1 MEKRAKVRIH
11 THQIKH
17 FWTNVQY
24 AYRTHATEWIN
35 LARFFCPH
43 SGALPPMPIREI
55 RHPLIRHKLGLMRR
69 ADISTKNFR
78 ELAQEVGALL
88 TYEATKDLPL
98 ETYSIDGWCGNVE
111 VEKIAGKKI
120 TVVPILRAGIGMLEG
135 VLSLIPGAK
144 VSAVGVARNEET
156 LEAHTYLEK
165 LAPEIDQR
173 LALIIDPMLA
183 TGGSMVATIELL
195 KRAGCKDI
203 RAMVL
208 VAAPE
213 GIAVVEKAH
222 PDVQLF
228 TASIDQRLNEDGY
241 IIPGLGDAGDK
252 IFGTKQKDA

>member
-1 MEKRAKVRIH
+1 
-11 THQIKH
+11 
-17 FWTNVQY
+17 
-24 AYRTHATEWIN
+24 
-35 LARFFCPH
+35 
-43 SGALPPMPIREI
+43 MPIREI

-78 ELAQEVGALL
+78 ELAQEVGSLL

-98 ETYSIDGWCGNVE
+98 ETYDIEGWAGTVQ

-183 TGGSMVATIELL
+183 TGGSMVATIDLL
-195 KRAGCKDI
+195 KKAGCRDI

-222 PDVQLF
+222 PDVNLY
-228 TASIDQRLNEDGY
+228 TASIDQRLNEHGY

>member
-1 MEKRAKVRIH
+1 
-11 THQIKH
+11 
-17 FWTNVQY
+17 
-24 AYRTHATEWIN
+24 
-35 LARFFCPH
+35 
-43 SGALPPMPIREI
+43 MPIREI

-98 ETYSIDGWCGNVE
+98 ETYDIEGWAGTVQ

-144 VSAVGVARNEET
+144 VSAVGVARNEQT

-183 TGGSMVATIELL
+183 TGGSLVATIDLL
-195 KRAGCKDI
+195 KKAGCRDI

-222 PDVQLF
+222 PDVNLY
-228 TASIDQRLNEDGY
+228 TASIDQRLNEHGY

>member
-1 MEKRAKVRIH
+1 
-11 THQIKH
+11 
-17 FWTNVQY
+17 
-24 AYRTHATEWIN
+24 
-35 LARFFCPH
+35 
-43 SGALPPMPIREI
+43 MPTREI

-88 TYEATKDLPL
+88 TYEATQDLPL
-98 ETYSIDGWCGNVE
+98 ETYEIDGWCGKVQ

-120 TVVPILRAGIGMLEG
+120 TVVPILRAGIGMLDG

-144 VSAVGVARNEET
+144 VSAVGVARNEQT
-156 LEAHTYLEK
+156 FEAHTYLEK
-165 LAPEIDQR
+165 LAPDINQR

-183 TGGSMVATIELL
+183 TGGSMVATIDLL
-195 KRAGCKDI
+195 KKAGCKEI

-213 GIAVVEKAH
+213 GIEVVEKAH
-222 PDVQLF
+222 PDVQIY
-228 TASIDQRLNEDGY
+228 TASVDQQLNEHGY
-241 IIPGLGDAGDK
+241 IVPGLGDAGDK